1 MIFLLKQI
9 PTKQIL
15 IIDQFSFTG
24 TFLEKANWIFQL
36 YDKDGDGSISKN
48 EMLNIIKSIHN
59 MATINGSEANSPEN
73 KVNKIYQEMDMN
85 DDGQLSLGEF
95 IELAKA
101 DNMVLN
107 ILSSDMTK

>member
-1 MIFLLKQI
+1 
-9 PTKQIL
+9 
-15 IIDQFSFTG
+15 
-24 TFLEKANWIFQL
+24 
-36 YDKDGDGSISKN
+36 
-48 EMLNIIKSIHN
+48 